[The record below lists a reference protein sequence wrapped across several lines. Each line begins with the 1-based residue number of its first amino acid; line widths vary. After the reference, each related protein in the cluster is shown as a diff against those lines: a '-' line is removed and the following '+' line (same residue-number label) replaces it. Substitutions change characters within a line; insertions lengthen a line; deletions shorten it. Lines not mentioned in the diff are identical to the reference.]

1 MGLLG
6 PHSDPPL
13 HHGEEDA
20 HRDKGASRTG
30 SRSKTALPIHRS
42 AWKEYSPKFGR
53 FLCAVRHAPYAPRA
67 VSASLHA
74 CSQRLQASAHTRQCS
89 MSISMACCSHSS
101 AHKPHA
107 SAQARIAAL
116 AIAGSNAVCL
126 ETTLPVVAHTSE
138 QLRHIVMQR
147 FKCPTISSPRQASA
161 QALHDW
167 EQSKHASMHS
177 ISASASMAAVPG
189 WVSSISLACVIWA
202 SPFLEL
208 VCSVTK
214 AGKRSAHSPKCLA
227 DEFCEADSRFMHPS
241 AWKGDSANF
250 ALCEFSEVAS
260 SASLLLL
267 QKAPSTRFLGVGPE
281 LCFSHG
287 DQENPPKLSH
297 PARVRCLHV
306 QNHRQRR
313 RHDQHHPDPEGRDHR
328 HQGGADQANG
338 HKDDGTGA
346 DAARSILAQPQGA
359 EGQLRDRQQ
368 GPEVGHV

>member
-214 AGKRSAHSPKCLA
+214 AGKRSAHSPKCL
-227 DEFCEADSRFMHPS
+227 EGGFCELRTMRILGSSIVRVALATTEGSQHP
-241 AWKGDSANF
+241 
-250 ALCEFSEVAS
+250 
-260 SASLLLL
+260 LLRGWTGAIAVWTGTLL
-267 QKAPSTRFLGVGPE
+267 QPRRSRKSAEAVTSGSRPVSPCSE
-281 LCFSHG
+281 
-287 DQENPPKLSH
+287 PPTK
-297 PARVRCLHV
+297 
-306 QNHRQRR
+306 
-313 RHDQHHPDPEGRDHR
+313 EE
-328 HQGGADQANG
+328 
-338 HKDDGTGA
+338 T
-346 DAARSILAQPQGA
+346 
-359 EGQLRDRQQ
+359 
-368 GPEVGHV
+368 